1 MSAFL
6 LAAGGRIDVGGRIGG
21 LDWIVVGGLME
32 SLARP
37 VCSAR
42 LYPLVSFLASNWKN
56 HTLRVTDRLTGRIV
70 SAYIFC
76 LGPVLGS
83 MVIPFSR
90 PETKPFLAVLAL
102 PQPQSRYVIAGKKN
116 PNHFSFGFFEWT
128 YQKVQGFAHFLLS
141 VLWSTRTLLLVFILR

>member
-21 LDWIVVGGLME
+21 LDWIVVGG
-32 SLARP
+32 SS
-37 VCSAR
+37 VFHS
-42 LYPLVSFLASNWKN
+42 S
-56 HTLRVTDRLTGRIV
+56 
-70 SAYIFC
+70 
-76 LGPVLGS
+76 
-83 MVIPFSR
+83 
-90 PETKPFLAVLAL
+90 LAVLAL